1 MYVFVKFMFLFN
13 VDIIFLS
20 LRFEDTQVLPTPYSK
35 LRSYMQMNTSM
46 LWLHVRPLDSNSVSY
61 G

>member
-13 VDIIFLS
+13 VHIIFLS